1 MTNSERATFNRMT
14 EATPEDMAIFYR
26 VKDLSRAEFPSHLMS
41 MLALL
46 AKKSDGSPI
55 DGYAHSLQ
63 SASLAYEDGA
73 DDETVFIALF
83 HDIGQ
88 LVAEENHSEVS
99 AAILKPYISEQGHWV
114 VKHHAAFQM
123 HYYGEAA
130 GKDAHAREVFSEH
143 PHYQACIDFC
153 EKYDQ
158 CAFDREY
165 KSKPAEFFLPLV
177 ERVIEA
183 RASSSMTTGRA

>member
-1 MTNSERATFNRMT
+1 MTDLERATFSRMT
-14 EATPEDMAIFYR
+14 ESTPEDMALFYQIQDR
-26 VKDLSRAEFPSHLMS
+26 NIAAFPSRLMS

-46 AKKSDGSPI
+46 ADKHDGSPI

-63 SASLAYEDGA
+63 SATLAHEDDA

-88 LVAEENHSEVS
+88 VISEENHSEVS
-99 AAILKPYISEQGHWV
+99 AAILRPYISESAHWI
-114 VKHHAAFQM
+114 VKHHALFQM
-123 HYYGEAA
+123 YYYGEAA
-130 GKDAHAREVFSEH
+130 GKDHDAREVYKHE

-158 CAFDREY
+158 CAFDRDY
-165 KSKPAEFFLPLV
+165 SNKPGEFFLPLV
-177 ERVIEA
+177 HRVIDA
-183 RASSSMTTGRA
+183 KMKGSMSSG